1 MRTLLGPPSGV
12 RLLGLAALF
21 LACPSVPAA
30 KATASGQTPAAP
42 GKSAKISSESTATAE
57 VVAVGKE
64 LRLVTLRREDG
75 RLLEVVCGPEVRN
88 FDKINVGDTLRARYQ
103 ESLTA
108 SLCAPGEKPGP
119 VVGAVTGARA
129 KKGERPAGAAGIAVS
144 LRVKIE
150 SIDLPHDIVVF
161 SPASGDLIAHRIA
174 TPEGREFVKG
184 LKVGDVVRLDYAEVL
199 ALSLETAP

>member
-1 MRTLLGPPSGV
+1 MRTPLGPASGA

-21 LACPSVPAA
+21 LVCSSVSAA
-30 KATASGQTPAAP
+30 KAMASGQTPAAP
-42 GKSAKISSESTATAE
+42 GRSAKISSETTATAE
-57 VVAVGKE
+57 VVAVAKE

-75 RLLEVVCGPEVRN
+75 RLLEVLCGPEVRN

-103 ESLTA
+103 ESLSA

-119 VVGAVTGARA
+119 IVGAVTGARA
-129 KKGERPAGAAGIAVS
+129 KKGDKPAGATGIAVS
-144 LRVKIE
+144 MRVKIE

-161 SPASGDLIAHRIA
+161 SPASGDLIAHRLA

-184 LKVGDVVRLDYAEVL
+184 VKVGDVVRLDYTEAL